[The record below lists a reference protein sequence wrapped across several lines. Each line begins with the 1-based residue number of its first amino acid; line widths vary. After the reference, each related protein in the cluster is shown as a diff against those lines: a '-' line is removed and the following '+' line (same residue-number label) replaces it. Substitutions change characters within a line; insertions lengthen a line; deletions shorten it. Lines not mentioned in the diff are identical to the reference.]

1 MCQRIKMKAIWLAIC
16 AAVAGAFAFLVA
28 WWKQKTEAAAE
39 QKAKEDLA
47 EQLKEKVR
55 KAKEEE
61 AARKAVVAEEVK
73 KVEDE
78 VQKEK
83 ARDTVDAGNDLIAQ
97 LRAEQERGG

>member
-1 MCQRIKMKAIWLAIC
+1 MCERLKMKAIWLAIC

-28 WWKQKTEAAAE
+28 WWKQKTQAEAE

-47 EQLKEKVR
+47 AQLKEKVR

-61 AARKAVVAEEVK
+61 EARKAALAAEKTKIQE
-73 KVEDE
+73 EA
-78 VQKEK
+78 QKEK
-83 ARDTVDAGNDLIAQ
+83 ARDTVDAGNDLIAE